1 MRHVGFLRFA
11 DIPQKRSGCRHRR
24 RCVAKPGLVDRG
36 KAELLAHARSAGHVF
51 VIVAA
56 HFEHAAELFLRKV
69 GDSFR
74 LGRALV
80 HDKLAR
86 REAAKLVEHMAQ
98 VIALE
103 RRDAE
108 LARRD
113 IAERRRA
120 LARFVVHRAQ
130 VVALALLEHRSVR
143 HRAGCDY
150 PYNIALYK
158 ALGRCRVLY
167 LLADGDLV
175 ALGDQPRY
183 IRLAAV
189 IRNAAHRRALLGVG
203 DRPVARG
210 QRKVK
215 LTRGNARVL
224 VEHLVKIPEA
234 EKQQTV
240 AVLRLDL
247 LILHFHRC
255 KLCHFFSSAL
265 ALLLYI
271 FCVNP
276 VSKLRWKPCFLAP
289 RKIVL
294 YWCKISSAP
303 HCLPLR
309 SLRGRCRLGDG

>member
-1 MRHVGFLRFA
+1 
-11 DIPQKRSGCRHRR
+11 
-24 RCVAKPGLVDRG
+24 
-36 KAELLAHARSAGHVF
+36 
-51 VIVAA
+51 
-56 HFEHAAELFLRKV
+56 
-69 GDSFR
+69 
-74 LGRALV
+74 
-80 HDKLAR
+80 
-86 REAAKLVEHMAQ
+86 MAQ

-108 LARRD
+108 FARRD
-113 IAERRRA
+113 IAECRRA

-150 PYNIALYK
+150 PYNVALDK
-158 ALGRCRVLY
+158 ALGRRRVLY

-255 KLCHFFSSAL
+255 KLCHFFNSAL
-265 ALLLYI
+265 AHSLYVY
-271 FCVNP
+271 CVNP
-276 VSKLRWKPCFLAP
+276 VRSCGGNHRCLAFLEANRLRFFVFIAVSRYRNNGGNHIVSRPGKF
-289 RKIVL
+289 VL
-294 YWCKISSAP
+294 Y
-303 HCLPLR
+303 
-309 SLRGRCRLGDG
+309 

>member
-36 KAELLAHARSAGHVF
+36 KAELLAHARAAGHVF

-56 HFEHAAELFLRKV
+56 HFEQAAELFLRKV
-69 GDSFR
+69 GNGLC

-86 REAAKLVEHMAQ
+86 REAAKLVEYMAQ

-143 HRAGCDY
+143 NRAGGDY
-150 PYNIALYK
+150 PYNVALDK
-158 ALGRCRVLY
+158 ALGRRRVLY
-167 LLADGDLV
+167 LLADGDLIP
-175 ALGDQPRY
+175 LGYQPRD
-183 IRLAAV
+183 IRLTAV

-210 QRKVK
+210 KRKVK

-224 VEHLVKIPEA
+224 VEHLVEIPEA

-255 KLCHFFSSAL
+255 KLCHLSSSAL
-265 ALLLYI
+265 ALLLYV
-271 FCVNP
+271 FSEAN
-276 VSKLRWKPCFLAP
+276 
-289 RKIVL
+289 
-294 YWCKISSAP
+294 
-303 HCLPLR
+303 
-309 SLRGRCRLGDG
+309 